1 MHTTSV
7 VINEFDEELNIVD
20 DIVLELDDMQIADI
34 INHSLQLVLMTHRH
48 STEEAR
54 QRVMFEL
61 EESLVSAG
69 II

>member
-1 MHTTSV
+1 MQTTSV
-7 VINEFDEELNIVD
+7 VINQFDEELNIVD
-20 DIVLELDDMQIADI
+20 DLVLELDDMQIADV
-34 INHSLQLVLMTHRH
+34 INHALQLVLMTHRH
-48 STEEAR
+48 TTEEDR